1 MNIFTDTEE
10 AFDYI
15 QYLFMILKNP
25 SKLRIEGNFLFSLS
39 DKKIYKRS
47 YRKNHT

>member
-39 DKKIYKRS
+39 DKKSTKEVIE
-47 YRKNHT
+47 KNHT